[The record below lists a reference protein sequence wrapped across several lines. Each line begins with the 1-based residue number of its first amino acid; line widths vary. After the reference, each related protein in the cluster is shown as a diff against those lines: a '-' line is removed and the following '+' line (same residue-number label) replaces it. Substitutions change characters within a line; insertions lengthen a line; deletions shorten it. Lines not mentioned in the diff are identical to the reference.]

1 MHRVLARVGEL
12 KVVVRASHTE
22 HYAVK
27 SVMVLEASDDTK
39 TKAAT
44 VHVLGTFDI
53 ANRPSDAK
61 MKRHDGLLTVEGAV
75 KRIALKLR
83 ERVLQQQ
90 VGLERA
96 RAEAPPRA

>member
-1 MHRVLARVGEL
+1 VLATVCEL
-12 KVVVRASHTE
+12 KVVARSSHTE

-53 ANRPSDAK
+53 AMAK
-61 MKRHDGLLTVEGAV
+61 IRDDEASWPTD
-75 KRIALKLR
+75 
-83 ERVLQQQ
+83 
-90 VGLERA
+90 VG
-96 RAEAPPRA
+96 PMPG